1 MLGSS
6 AWRDAAVE
14 RRFDL
19 IARRIAEVAAAATR
33 NAEVPGIYWEYSVA
47 QRNSD
52 RHSPRQTRSCPRHSS
67 PTTVSTP
74 RQCGSAAS
82 APTTPRRDRK
92 RAETAHEQHDP
103 RRGHPLA
110 MGASDEPPPRG

>member
-47 QRNSD
+47 QRNLRSALATAD
-52 RHSPRQTRSCPRHSS
+52 AELPKTQLTDDSVNPEAVRLGRVSADDASPRSQ
-67 PTTVSTP
+67 
-74 RQCGSAAS
+74 AS
-82 APTTPRRDRK
+82 
-92 RAETAHEQHDP
+92 
-103 RRGHPLA
+103 
-110 MGASDEPPPRG
+110 